1 MVTTISPWWAQGLRM
16 HFCLENSWILKKFIF
31 CSKYQSKILK
41 VAWYVAFGLCGHSKM
56 SFWKNCCL
64 FTFYDFLLIFNNS
77 SILIRSATKMCLFI
91 NSGQYLW
98 TKWWNSANKKWR
110 VLLCLSHRSKKVHNI
125 PKLSSLSKA
134 EKKPRRSGLECCS

>member
-1 MVTTISPWWAQGLRM
+1 M
-16 HFCLENSWILKKFIF
+16 
-31 CSKYQSKILK
+31 
-41 VAWYVAFGLCGHSKM
+41 AWYVAFGLYGHSKM

-77 SILIRSATKMCLFI
+77 SILIRRATKMCLFI

-110 VLLCLSHRSKKVHNI
+110 VWLCLSHRSKKVHNI

-134 EKKPRRSGLECCS
+134 EKKTEKKWPRMLLFDWNFMWKTVFWKFPICLHSWAVCWFLAFH